1 MLTSGGV
8 YGVRVAVV
16 DAIVCEKS
24 DETEVGW
31 DGVSSNTQMIKL
43 LCGARATLG
52 KGK

>member
-8 YGVRVAVV
+8 HGVRVDVV

-31 DGVSSNTQMIKL
+31 YGVSSNTQITVW
-43 LCGARATLG
+43 RACNVFMS
-52 KGK
+52 K